1 MEMDL
6 LVDNH
11 TYYTYIYT
19 YIYIYIY
26 IYLYFTYIYIYK
38 YIQIYQEMSQSDYPI
53 LGVRIASARKRF

>member
-26 IYLYFTYIYIYK
+26 IFIFYIYIYI
-38 YIQIYQEMSQSDYPI
+38 YINIYKFTKKCHSQTTPS
-53 LGVRIASARKRF
+53 SE